1 MSIID
6 KSGGAMNRGELITE
20 IQACL
25 EQLPDES
32 LITIREYIESLLSAG
47 AADDEGDPSGL
58 PGAGKNSKISPDH
71 PGVTNLAQEMGLTPD
86 EFLRNLGEYER
97 ELLTG
102 YIDNDD
108 TGMLINLRR
117 ALGLPLFR

>member
-1 MSIID
+1 
-6 KSGGAMNRGELITE
+6 MNRGEIISE
-20 IQACL
+20 IQAFL

-32 LITIREYIESLLSAG
+32 LLTIREYIESLLSGGG
-47 AADDEGDPSGL
+47 AEGEGDPSL
-58 PGAGKNSKISPDH
+58 PMVIQNESKVNSGH
-71 PGVTNLAQEMGLTPD
+71 PSVINLAQELGLTPD

-97 ELLTG
+97 ELLTS